1 MRHLLQTW
9 LFKSISALFLSSF
22 ILNANAN
29 PTIQSNPE
37 TITDHYAKISD
48 DVSLYYQEAG
58 TGPVLLFIPGWTMS
72 SDIFKAQ
79 IQYFSEKYHVIA
91 MDPRSQGRSTITL
104 ENNDYGQH
112 GKDLVKF
119 INKLELKNIT
129 LIGWSWGCLDAYSYI
144 RLQGVDNLHAF
155 VCIDLSP
162 KASVPQGQWG
172 DSYESWGA
180 SVFQP
185 FMYNR
190 YQYTQTWMQS
200 IVDHPL
206 TPQELNYLTA
216 QSMRTPTYAAI
227 QEAADA
233 VYSDYRPEALL
244 LEKDHIPTLN
254 FLSANRAP
262 SATKWLKANQ
272 PDSKIKVM
280 SKHLMF
286 WEHPN
291 EFNQTL
297 DEFLSETY
305 PNSEISFK
313 TS

>member
-1 MRHLLQTW
+1 
-9 LFKSISALFLSSF
+9 
-22 ILNANAN
+22 
-29 PTIQSNPE
+29 
-37 TITDHYAKISD
+37 
-48 DVSLYYQEAG
+48 
-58 TGPVLLFIPGWTMS
+58 MS
-72 SDIFKAQ
+72 SDIFSAQ
-79 IQYFSEKYHVIA
+79 IQYFSKKYHVIA

-112 GKDLVKF
+112 GKDLAQF
-119 INKLELKNIT
+119 INNLHLKNIT

-144 RLQGVDNLHAF
+144 KLQSVNNLHAF

-162 KASVPQGQWG
+162 KASVPESQWG
-172 DSYESWGA
+172 NTYESWGT

-190 YQYTQTWMQS
+190 YQYTQAWMQS

-206 TPQELNYLTA
+206 TPKELDYLTA

-244 LEKDHIPTLN
+244 LEKDHIPTMN
-254 FLSANRAP
+254 FLSANRAA
-262 SATKWLKANQ
+262 SGSKWLKANQ

-286 WEHPN
+286 WEHPD

-297 DEFLSETY
+297 EEFLSG
-305 PNSEISFK
+305 K
-313 TS
+313 